1 MRQITR
7 RTLLQGAASLIAV
20 PVLAQI
26 PSNPEVIVV
35 GAGMAGLAAARILML
50 SGVQVAVLEARDR
63 IGGRAYTES
72 TTFGLP
78 YDHGCAFIHSA
89 DENPIARLATNL
101 GHELVGEGDYW
112 LVVEGRDASIADY
125 DELGGILDRMDQAI
139 TKAGKAG
146 RDVPASSV
154 IDEKGKWAP
163 LAGALIGDI
172 SAGVPLEK
180 LSTADYAAQY
190 GRGDD
195 ALIAAGLGSIVAE
208 YGEQVAVQLS
218 TPVDRIAW
226 GANQVSVSTARG
238 TLNARVV
245 IVTVST
251 GVLDGQAIR
260 FTPEL
265 PDWKREAIARVPMG
279 ALNKVAL
286 QFDRP
291 FPDADGNTSVN
302 YPVEA
307 GEAVSFLINP
317 FGAPMAIAF
326 VGGET
331 ARELEGQEQSAV
343 VDFIREQLASMFG
356 SAVHK
361 RFVKGH
367 ATAWGHDPYS
377 LGAYAAAK
385 PGYHRMRRELRR
397 TVEGRLYFAG
407 EATHSE
413 WAGQLPGAYLS
424 GVRAARDYLL
434 DRG

>member
-1 MRQITR
+1 M
-7 RTLLQGAASLIAV
+7 QGAASLFAA

-35 GAGMAGLAAARILML
+35 GAGMAGLAAARTLML

-78 YDHGCAFIHSA
+78 YDHGCTFIHSA

-112 LVVEGRDASIADY
+112 LVVDGRDASIADY
-125 DELGGILDRMDQAI
+125 DELGGILDRIDQAI

-146 RDVPASSV
+146 RDVPASTV
-154 IDEKGKWAP
+154 IDENGKWAP

-172 SAGVPLEK
+172 SAGVPLEG

-195 ALIAAGLGSIVAE
+195 ALVAAGLGAIVAE
-208 YGEQVAVQLS
+208 YGEQVAVQLG
-218 TPVDRIAW
+218 TPVDRISW
-226 GANQVSVSTARG
+226 GANQVSVTTARG

-251 GVLDGQAIR
+251 GVLGGQAIR

-265 PDWKREAIARVPMG
+265 PDWKQAAIERLPMG
-279 ALNKVAL
+279 VLNKVAL

-291 FPDADGNTSVN
+291 FPDADDNTSVN

-307 GEAVSFLINP
+307 GEAISFLINP
-317 FGAPMAIAF
+317 FGAPMAVGF

-343 VDFIREQLASMFG
+343 VDLIREQLASMFG
-356 SAVHK
+356 SAVNKH
-361 RFVKGH
+361 FVKGH
-367 ATAWGHDPYS
+367 ATAWGQDPYS

-407 EATHSE
+407 EATHNE
-413 WAGQLPGAYLS
+413 WAGQVPGAYLS

-434 DRG
+434 DRK